1 MVEGKTEFPELKA
14 ESFQVVEC
22 LDEDVDI
29 DLFSKAVISVVGDE
43 HHGHPVVASV
53 TRNLFRATTNYIYHA
68 VFFPVAPLEGRR
80 MPAACD
86 KKEIYFSWRK
96 KDATFHLRVFHF
108 VSDHAVFPVATI
120 RKK

>member
-53 TRNLFRATTNYIYHA
+53 TRNLFRATTNYIYHT

-86 KKEIYFSWRK
+86 KNRY
-96 KDATFHLRVFHF
+96 HLSGEKRMRLFICGSF
-108 VSDHAVFPVATI
+108 TSFQTTQYSQSQL
-120 RKK
+120 

>member
-53 TRNLFRATTNYIYHA
+53 TRNLFRATTNYIYHT

-96 KDATFHLRVFHF
+96 IE
-108 VSDHAVFPVATI
+108 I
-120 RKK
+120 RLFICGSFTSFQTTQYSQLQL